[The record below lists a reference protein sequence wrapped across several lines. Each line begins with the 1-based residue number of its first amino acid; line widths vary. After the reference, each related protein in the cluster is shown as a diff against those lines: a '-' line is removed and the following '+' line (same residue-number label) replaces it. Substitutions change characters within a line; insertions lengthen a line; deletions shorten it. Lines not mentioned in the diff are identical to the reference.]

1 MEALL
6 VQGVERGATV
16 VSEQEDVRGDP
27 AVCSL
32 QCLSPCQDLIF
43 NPELLGATVILQCMF
58 GGSHRDLIA
67 SPLAPPVEALRRG
80 HGEHKGTTTYFFLC
94 TDALLFL
101 NSKL

>member
-1 MEALL
+1 MLF
-6 VQGVERGATV
+6 QGVERGATV

-27 AVCSL
+27 AVCTL

-67 SPLAPPVEALRRG
+67 SPSAPPVETLRRD
-80 HGEHKGTTTYFFLC
+80 HGEHKGMTTYFFLC

-101 NSKL
+101 NSEL